1 MMGRGRR
8 WKNAISHD
16 WEMNGNKSCALHGVG
31 NGWDTSSSSAP
42 ALLLKKL
49 SFFLRQFFYASSSA
63 ILSDQ
68 AKAHSEGGPDSV
80 SARRE
85 AKHVTLRKEKEPRET
100 DLCRR
105 PCCELHI
112 VQRILYS
119 FLSIQLIEQSK
130 K

>member
-1 MMGRGRR
+1 MATSVVRSMG
-8 WKNAISHD
+8 
-16 WEMNGNKSCALHGVG
+16 WETVG
-31 NGWDTSSSSAP
+31 IPRLPVHRHCFG
-42 ALLLKKL
+42 KKL

-80 SARRE
+80 SARCE

-105 PCCELHI
+105 PCCELP
-112 VQRILYS
+112 YS
-119 FLSIQLIEQSK
+119 TADTI
-130 K
+130 